1 VIIPARGGSKGIPRK
16 NLRKIHGKSLTEWA
30 ILSAGE
36 LRFEKKVILSSDDE
50 DILSIAENYD
60 FVETSQRPGLLSGDA
75 VADFEVL
82 RYELSQA
89 EERFKTLFACIVMLQ
104 PTSPIRNPKTLE
116 SCVTSVLEGLNSSVW
131 TVVRVPPKF
140 HPRKQ
145 LRMIDEKLVMAIES
159 PLVIGRQELDETFIR
174 TGVCYAISRDTLL
187 TDDKLLGVNSRPQF
201 CTWQHSN
208 IDDLDDL
215 VETEN
220 SSEVVNGYLVS
231 RSINP

>member
-1 VIIPARGGSKGIPRK
+1 
-16 NLRKIHGKSLTEWA
+16 
-30 ILSAGE
+30 
-36 LRFEKKVILSSDDE
+36 
-50 DILSIAENYD
+50 
-60 FVETSQRPGLLSGDA
+60 
-75 VADFEVL
+75 
-82 RYELSQA
+82 
-89 EERFKTLFACIVMLQ
+89 
-104 PTSPIRNPKTLE
+104 
-116 SCVTSVLEGLNSSVW
+116 
-131 TVVRVPPKF
+131 
-140 HPRKQ
+140 
-145 LRMIDEKLVMAIES
+145 MIDEKLVMAIES
-159 PLVIGRQELDETFIR
+159 PLGIGRQELDETFIR

>member
-1 VIIPARGGSKGIPRK
+1 MIIPARGGSKGIPKK
-16 NLRKIHGKSLTEWA
+16 NQRKIHGKSLTEWA

-116 SCVTSVLEGLNSSVW
+116 SCITSVLNGENSSVW
-131 TVVRVPPKF
+131 TVTKVPPKF

-145 LRMIDEKLVMAIES
+145 LRIIDEKLVMAIES
-159 PLVIGRQELDETFIR
+159 PLVIGRQELDDTFIR
-174 TGVCYAISRDTLL
+174 TGVCYAVNRDTLL
-187 TDDKLLGVNSRPQF
+187 ADDKLLGVNSRPQF
-201 CTWQHSN
+201 CSWPHAN
-208 IDDLDDL
+208 IDDLVDL

-220 SSEVVNGYLVS
+220 ASVVVNGYLVP
-231 RSINP
+231 RSITS